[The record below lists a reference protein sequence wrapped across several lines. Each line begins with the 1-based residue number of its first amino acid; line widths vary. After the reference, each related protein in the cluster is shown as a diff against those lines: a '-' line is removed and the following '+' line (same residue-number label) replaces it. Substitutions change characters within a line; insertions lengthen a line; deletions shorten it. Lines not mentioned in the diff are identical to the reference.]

1 MSGKPT
7 QLELSSNGYISKI
20 LQHFTLDLILPSK
33 SFRHCIG
40 GLTLM
45 ARAMATMEQI
55 RDHQQ
60 PKKKMPKVTK
70 IAKISAPMP

>member
-1 MSGKPT
+1 
-7 QLELSSNGYISKI
+7 
-20 LQHFTLDLILPSK
+20 
-33 SFRHCIG
+33 
-40 GLTLM
+40 M
-45 ARAMATMEQI
+45 ARAMAMKEQI